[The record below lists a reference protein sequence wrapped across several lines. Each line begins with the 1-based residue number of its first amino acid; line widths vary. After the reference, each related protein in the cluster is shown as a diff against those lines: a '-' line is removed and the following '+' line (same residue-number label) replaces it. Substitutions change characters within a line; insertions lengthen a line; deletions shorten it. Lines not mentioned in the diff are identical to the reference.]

1 MTFASPS
8 FHGTRLS
15 QLLDDVRLGNKILW
29 RSTVALGIGLVLCLG
44 LIAVDHRLFNG
55 LDVWDKP
62 AKFFL
67 SLLVQMATVS
77 WALAQ
82 IPQAARST
90 RGISIA
96 VWVMTVCAWGELL
109 YMCFRASRGEAS
121 HFNTSS
127 TFAAVAYTFMGY
139 GAVSIT
145 ASSAFVGW
153 RVWQHRGLGLL
164 TEAAGLGL
172 LVGMLL
178 GTLTGI
184 YIGSQTSHWVGGELT
199 DAHGVGFFG
208 WSTTGG
214 DLRVA
219 HFIGFHAAQ
228 AIPFAALSGSRF
240 LFYGAALA
248 LVIITAAVFALAI
261 WGMPL
266 FAA

>member
-1 MTFASPS
+1 MTVASSS
-8 FHGTRLS
+8 FQATRLS
-15 QLLDDVRLGNKILW
+15 QLLGDVRRGNKVLW
-29 RSTVALGIGLVLCLG
+29 RSTAAMAIGLVLCLG
-44 LIAVDHRLFNG
+44 LIAIDHRLFNG

-82 IPQAARST
+82 IPQAARNT
-90 RGISIA
+90 RGINIA
-96 VWVMTVCAWGELL
+96 VWVMTFCAWGELL

-121 HFNTSS
+121 HFNASS
-127 TFAAVAYTFMGY
+127 TFAAVAYTLMGY

-153 RVWQHRGLGLL
+153 RVWQHRGRGLL

-172 LVGMLL
+172 LAGMLL

-184 YIGSQTSHWVGGELT
+184 YMGSQTSHWVGGELT

-228 AIPFAALSGSRF
+228 AIPFAALSGNR
-240 LFYGAALA
+240 LLIYGTALA
-248 LVIITAAVFALAI
+248 LVIMTAAAFALAVFGI
-261 WGMPL
+261 PL